1 MNNDRIYYSR
11 EAEVQAMHD
20 MTKLTLIYL
29 ALGLG
34 VGAALALALAMSSNK
49 QIRHDVGKT
58 VNEGL
63 NRGRE
68 AAEPMVKSLEKE
80 VKELRET
87 LEKRLH
93 EH

>member
-1 MNNDRIYYSR
+1 
-11 EAEVQAMHD
+11 
-20 MTKLTLIYL
+20 
-29 ALGLG
+29 
-34 VGAALALALAMSSNK
+34 MSSNK
-49 QIRHDVGKT
+49 QIRHDVSKT

-68 AAEPMVKSLEKE
+68 AAEPMVKNLEKE

-87 LEKRLH
+87 LEKRLR